1 MNSISL
7 TAVETG
13 LSGSLNVLYNHVCT
27 SLSELDTKMIQSVPE
42 GGNWQ
47 DIPARIVNK
56 SARLMQINKS
66 GGRTTYYGRLKN
78 SLPSYTINTYFN
90 RPGNG
95 TFIHP
100 EQDRLISMREA
111 ARLQSFS
118 DHFRFLGSKS
128 SRYKQIGNA
137 VPPLLARA
145 MAALLKPGLVI
156 DLFSG
161 AGGLSEGF
169 VQAGHQV
176 LLATDFNPNMCKTY
190 AYNHPSAKVVQADL
204 NLAKQSQDLLEE
216 IERTLDGRHL
226 TSLIGGPPCQGFS
239 TAGNRNRFD
248 PRNSLVFRMLDL
260 VQKLEPENVV
270 LENVPGLKWMQQGA
284 VLDAIVNSLEEE
296 EYSVSV
302 LHLKAEEFGVPQ
314 RRRRVFV
321 VGRRDGLTIKSPS
334 GFLSPLVRGKTRANV
349 SLVTKSLPPPVSV
362 SEAISDLPSIV
373 SGGGQDVIEY
383 FDSWTDSDYQRLMR
397 GSLSFEDFISKRT
410 EQG

>member
-1 MNSISL
+1 M
-7 TAVETG
+7 E
-13 LSGSLNVLYNHVCT
+13 
-27 SLSELDTKMIQSVPE
+27 MIRSVPE

-47 DIPARIVNK
+47 DIPTRVVNK
-56 SARLMQINKS
+56 SARLIQITKS

-145 MAALLKPGLVI
+145 VAALLRPGLVI

-176 LLATDFNPNMCKTY
+176 LLATDYNPNMCKTY
-190 AYNHPSAKVVQADL
+190 ACNHPSTKVIQADL
-204 NLAKQSQDLLEE
+204 QLSKQSQELLEE

-226 TSLIGGPPCQGFS
+226 DSLIGGPPCQGFS
-239 TAGNRNRFD
+239 TAGNRNKFD
-248 PRNSLVFRMLDL
+248 SRNSLVFRMLDF
-260 VQKLEPENVV
+260 VQKLKPENVV
-270 LENVPGLKWMQQGA
+270 LENVPGLKWMQKGA
-284 VLDAIVNSLEEE
+284 VLDAIVKSLKNE

-302 LHLKAEEFGVPQ
+302 LNLKAEEFGVPQ

-321 VGRRDGLTIKSPS
+321 VGRKDGSTTTSPS
-334 GFLSPLVRGKTRANV
+334 GLFSPLVRGKTRANV
-349 SLVTKSLPPPVSV
+349 SLGTKNIPPPVSV

-373 SGGGQDVIEY
+373 SGGGEDMIEY
-383 FDSWTDSDYQRLMR
+383 SESWTDSDYQRHMR
-397 GSLSFEDFISKRT
+397 GSLSFDDFITKRT

>member
-7 TAVETG
+7 TATKTG
-13 LSGSLNVLYNHVCT
+13 LGSPSNVLYNHVCS
-27 SLSELDTKMIQSVPE
+27 SLSELDMEMIRSVPE

-47 DIPARIVNK
+47 DIPASVVKK
-56 SARLMQINKS
+56 SARLTQINKS

-145 MAALLKPGLVI
+145 VASLLKPGLVI

-169 VQAGHQV
+169 VQGGHQV

-190 AYNHPSAKVVQADL
+190 AYNHTSTRVVQADL
-204 NLAKQSQDLLEE
+204 HLPIQSQDLFEE
-216 IERTLDGRHL
+216 FERTLAGRHL
-226 TSLIGGPPCQGFS
+226 DSLIGGPPCQGFS
-239 TAGNRNRFD
+239 TAGNRNTFD
-248 PRNSLVFRMLDL
+248 SRNSLVYSMLDL
-260 VQKLEPENVV
+260 VRKLEPDNVV
-270 LENVPGLKWMQQGA
+270 IENVPGLKWMRQGA
-284 VLDAIVNSLEEE
+284 VLDAIVNLLEEE

-302 LHLKAEEFGVPQ
+302 LLLKAEEFGVPQ
-314 RRRRVFV
+314 RRRRIFV
-321 VGRRDGLTIKSPS
+321 VGRKDVSLTTSPN
-334 GFLSPLVRGKTRANV
+334 GFFSPLVRGKTRADV
-349 SLVTKSLPPPVSV
+349 SLETTSLPPPVSV
-362 SEAISDLPSIV
+362 SEAISDLPSIA
-373 SGGGQDVIEY
+373 SGEGEDLIEY
-383 FDSWTDSDYQRLMR
+383 FESWINSDYQRLMR
-397 GSLSFEDFISKRT
+397 GLLSFDDFISKRT